1 MASHHPGSPSPF
13 LPSRRATLGWALTAA
28 GTCLAPSLAAA
39 AARRQAATPPV
50 TDHRFV
56 VTAFG
61 ATGLR
66 ADSATRACQAA
77 IDACAASGGGTVLV
91 PPGDYTVGML
101 QLRDHVTLH
110 VEAGATLF
118 LSQTNSEFPQGRR
131 AMIFAENAAH
141 IGVTGRGTL
150 DGLAQYV
157 FTAMRGLDPE
167 IAVEIEI
174 ARAAGVDMRRYY
186 RTGVQTYMFI
196 LNDCRDVLLR
206 DISII
211 HSPLWNVRLND
222 CDRVHVEGVHIH
234 SDLEKGVNADGIDI
248 VSSRNVTISDCQ
260 IETGD
265 DAIVLKAIARD
276 GRPARPTENVT
287 VTNCVLTS
295 SSTPLMIGTETQADI
310 RHVVF
315 SNCVLRNSNK
325 GFGINV
331 QDGATV
337 SDVIFSNL
345 TLETGRRHWNWW
357 GSAEMCKF
365 VLKTRTATSPIGRI
379 RDIVID
385 TVTAHPRGTS
395 TMIGHADQP
404 LEHIRVSNVEMA
416 MLAEDAVDKRA
427 THALRVEH
435 VRGLRL
441 RDVRIRWAEDVTEP
455 RWASALVLRHVTDV
469 VIDGFTGRQGLTTA
483 DVPAMLLDEVHDA
496 MILDARASA
505 GTGRF
510 IHVQGAT
517 SRDITVRNARV
528 PPGTRVISFEDATLQ
543 RAVDVVP

>member
-1 MASHHPGSPSPF
+1 M
-13 LPSRRATLGWALTAA
+13 LGLGLTAA
-28 GTCLAPSLAAA
+28 AVCLSPSLLAA
-39 AARRQAATPPV
+39 AARRQATTPPIQ
-50 TDHRFV
+50 DHRFV

-61 ATGLR
+61 ATGQR
-66 ADSATRACQAA
+66 GDSATRACQAA
-77 IDACAASGGGTVLV
+77 IDACAAAGGGTVLV
-91 PPGDYTVGML
+91 PPGSYTVGML
-101 QLRDHVTLH
+101 QLKDNVTLH
-110 VEAGATLF
+110 VEAGATLY
-118 LSQTNSEFPQGRR
+118 LSQTNSDFPQGKR
-131 AMIFAENAAH
+131 AMIFAESAAN
-141 IGVTGRGTL
+141 IGVSGRGTL

-157 FTAMRGLDPE
+157 FTDMRGVDPE
-167 IAVEIEI
+167 ITTEIEI

-196 LNDCRDVLLR
+196 LNDCRNVLLR
-206 DISII
+206 DISIV

-222 CDRVHVEGVHIH
+222 CDRVNVQGVHIY

-265 DAIVLKAIARD
+265 DAIVLKAI
-276 GRPARPTENVT
+276 GRAGQPARPTENVT
-287 VTNCVLTS
+287 VTNCVLSS
-295 SSTPLMIGTETQADI
+295 SSTALMIGTETQADI

-365 VLKTRTATSPIGRI
+365 VLKKRTAASRLGAI

-385 TVTAHPRGTS
+385 NVTAHPRGTS
-395 TMIGHADQP
+395 TMVGHADQP
-404 LEHIRVSNVEMA
+404 LEHIRVTNVDMS

-427 THALRVEH
+427 THALHIEH

-441 RDVRIRWAEDVTEP
+441 RDVRCRWAEDKTEP
-455 RWASALVLRHVTDV
+455 KWGSAVVLRHVSDFS
-469 VIDGFTGRQGLTTA
+469 IDGFAGRQGLTTSDA
-483 DVPAMLLDEVHDA
+483 PAILLDNAQDGD
-496 MILDARASA
+496 ILNARAA
-505 GTGRF
+505 VGTGRF
-510 IHVQGAT
+510 VHVQGAAT
-517 SRDITVRNARV
+517 RSIRLRNVRA
-528 PPGTRVISFEDATLQ
+528 PAGTRVVTFENPAL
-543 RAVDVVP
+543 RRVVDVA